1 MKAQRKQLD
10 IFPTIDDC
18 PFPSEFYN
26 TINLKNPELK
36 KEKKRNGKQNQ
47 AVLDF
52 FKANRGKKFTA
63 LEVNDRLHFH
73 ESSTRRA
80 CTDLSDPDRPK
91 SERIEMLEERIME
104 RYGKPNHLFTFK

>member
-1 MKAQRKQLD
+1 MKAQNKQLG
-10 IFPTIDDC
+10 IFELNTFLAND
-18 PFPSEFYN
+18 EFYN
-26 TINLKNPELK
+26 TINLKNPALK
-36 KEKKRNGKQNQ
+36 KEKHRNGRQNQ

-104 RYGKPNHLFTFK
+104 RYGKPNHLFTFKP

>member
-10 IFPTIDDC
+10 IFPTIDNC
-18 PFPSEFYN
+18 PRPAFPSEFYN

-36 KEKKRNGKQNQ
+36 KEKRRNGKQNQ

-52 FKANRGKKFTA
+52 FKANKGKKFTA

-80 CTDLSDPDRPK
+80 CTDLAK
-91 SERIEMLEERIME
+91 SGQIKMIDERIVE
-104 RYGKPNHLFTFK
+104 RYGKPNHLFTYKP